1 MYGYVHG
8 SLINCKSGFNSPP
21 PNQQEDA
28 MKATMKLTFMCW
40 HSDTDAY
47 AAYDDL
53 Q

>member
-1 MYGYVHG
+1 
-8 SLINCKSGFNSPP
+8 
-21 PNQQEDA
+21 